1 MSNAQFGI
9 LLSVIYSSRA
19 ITSGWAIALGG
30 VCLALALL
38 AFWCE
43 WSER

>member
-1 MSNAQFGI
+1 MSNAQFYI
-9 LLSVIYSSRA
+9 LLSVLYSSQA

-30 VCLALALL
+30 ACLALALL

-43 WSER
+43 WSGR